1 LSLFNRRGVLASLG
15 SLGFAAEAQAEIL
28 PLTLVGR
35 LQQGGFVI
43 GKTLPRAR
51 IIVDGE
57 PEGQASQGGCFIVGF
72 DRDAKSSAILEVV
85 TSEART
91 RKTLKINPTAYD
103 IQRIDGLADNQVNP
117 QGDALLARIAAE
129 TRRKSIGFSS
139 RADADDF
146 RTAFKRPL
154 NQFRQ
159 SGRFGGQRILNG
171 VPKRPHY
178 GADLA
183 APKGTP
189 ILAPAAGLVSFAET
203 GLHFEGGLTLID
215 HGQGLITAYLHQSRI
230 DVRRGDRVTQGQ
242 VIGAVGMEG
251 RATGPHLCWRMK
263 WHGRNLD
270 PMLMVGAE
278 GV

>member
-1 LSLFNRRGVLASLG
+1 MISRRVAVASLAVAGLATNARAQPIPLSL
-15 SLGFAAEAQAEIL
+15 
-28 PLTLVGR
+28 VGK
-35 LQQGGFVI
+35 LQQGGFAM
-43 GKTLPRAR
+43 GRTMPRAR
-51 IIVDGE
+51 ILVDRE
-57 PEGQASQGGCFIVGF
+57 PEGQASQNGYFFIGF
-72 DRDAKSSAILEVV
+72 DRDAGPSALLEVIS
-85 TSEART
+85 SEGRT
-91 RKTLKINPTAYD
+91 RQALKISPTKYD

-129 TRRKSIGFSS
+129 TQRKSVGFSS

-146 RTAFKRPL
+146 RTAFTRPL
-154 NQFRQ
+154 KVFHQ
-159 SGRFGGQRILNG
+159 SARFGGQRILNNI
-171 VPKRPHY
+171 PKRPHY

-183 APKGTP
+183 APTGTP
-189 ILAPAAGLVSFAET
+189 ILAPAAGLVTFAET

-230 DVRRGDRVTQGQ
+230 DVQRGAHVTQGQ

-270 PMLMVGAE
+270 PMLMVGATPA
-278 GV
+278 